1 MLQNA
6 RINRTGVTVSVF
18 CWFSIA
24 PFANSEGCAGAK
36 TNCLYNSR
44 MTETPETYAMP
55 GVRNILA
62 ELDTFGLIIVHS
74 LYYLIVAVILIVLV
88 HKFARKILYPRLAN
102 KRFAIV
108 MILAFQTLVLV
119 AALLLVLGQ
128 LGFDISITA
137 PVALLVVITVA
148 IIMFFIAP
156 LLPSLPFRLGNM
168 VEIEG
173 MQGNVEAVTPIFTHI
188 QTFDGRTVFIPNTL
202 IWSRKIVNY
211 HFTPNRRVEL
221 KLNVSPDHSIADAFA
236 VLKDIMRSDERV
248 LDDPAPAARIN
259 SASADGVEMV
269 GLCWVKNADFLG
281 ARSDLYEKVINAT
294 QSDAG
299 ISLALEG
306 QRVVLSGEVAS
317 R

>member
-1 MLQNA
+1 M
-6 RINRTGVTVSVF
+6 
-18 CWFSIA
+18 
-24 PFANSEGCAGAK
+24 
-36 TNCLYNSR
+36 
-44 MTETPETYAMP
+44 PETYTLP
-55 GVRNILA
+55 GVSDTLA
-62 ELDTFGLIIVHS
+62 QLDRFGLVIVHS
-74 LYYLIVAVILIVLV
+74 LYYLLIAIIVIVIV
-88 HKFARKILYPRLAN
+88 HKFAQKVLYPRLAN

-108 MILAFQTLVLV
+108 IILALQTLVLV

-148 IIMFFIAP
+148 IIIFFIAP

-168 VEIEG
+168 VEIEN
-173 MQGNVEAVTPIFTHI
+173 MQGKVEAVTPVFTHI

-221 KLNVSPDHSIADAFA
+221 KLNVSPDHSIADAFT

-269 GLCWVKNADFLG
+269 GLCWVKNADFLS

-294 QSDAG
+294 QSNAG

>member
-1 MLQNA
+1 
-6 RINRTGVTVSVF
+6 
-18 CWFSIA
+18 
-24 PFANSEGCAGAK
+24 
-36 TNCLYNSR
+36 
-44 MTETPETYAMP
+44 MTETPKTYAMP
-55 GVRNILA
+55 GVSNILS

-108 MILAFQTLVLV
+108 MILAFQALVLV

-137 PVALLVVITVA
+137 PVALLIVITVA
-148 IIMFFIAP
+148 VIMFFIAP
-156 LLPSLPFRLGNM
+156 LLPSLPFKLGNM
-168 VEIEG
+168 VEIED

-188 QTFDGRTVFIPNTL
+188 QTFDGRTVFMPNTL
-202 IWSRKIVNY
+202 IWSKKIVNY

-236 VLKDIMRSDERV
+236 VLKDIMHSDERV